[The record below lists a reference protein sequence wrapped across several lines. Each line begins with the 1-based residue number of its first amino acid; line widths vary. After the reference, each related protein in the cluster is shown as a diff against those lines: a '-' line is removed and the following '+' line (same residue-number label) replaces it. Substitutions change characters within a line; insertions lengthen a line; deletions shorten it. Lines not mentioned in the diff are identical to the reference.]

1 MEKIK
6 DLESLAKFKKLI
18 KEEFYPKLKQELEKL
33 SKKFI
38 YKININEPQQSRG
51 LSFIFY
57 NKEINECNKED
68 GINTD
73 FLHDILY
80 DFSIIHYAH
89 KIEVSEHMTRYFLI
103 DIRKNKITGKRSV
116 REYVSEM
123 SMIESYPGPPEYGWE
138 NKSPFKESQLT
149 DQSHDFKPN
158 QITESF
164 NYFVEL
170 IKERARN
177 PYKNYIEALPKL
189 EDEDNYP
196 SDL

>member
-1 MEKIK
+1 MGKVK

-33 SKKFI
+33 PKIFI
-38 YKININEPQQSRG
+38 YKIRISEPPNNRG
-51 LSFIFY
+51 LSFTFY
-57 NKEINECNKED
+57 NNEINECNKED

-73 FLHDILY
+73 FLHDVLY
-80 DFSIIHYAH
+80 DFSIIHFAH
-89 KIEVSEHMTRYFLI
+89 TIVVNEHMTRYFLI
-103 DIRKNKITGKRSV
+103 GNRKNKTTGKPSIK
-116 REYVSEM
+116 EYLSEM
-123 SMIESYPGPPEYGWE
+123 EMIEANPGPLEDGWE
-138 NKSPFKESQLT
+138 DKSPFKESQLT

-177 PYKNYIEALPKL
+177 PYKNYIEALPNF

>member
-1 MEKIK
+1 ME
-6 DLESLAKFKKLI
+6 DLESLEKFKKLI
-18 KEEFYPKLKQELEKL
+18 KEEFYSKLKQELEKL
-33 SKKFI
+33 PKKFI
-38 YKININEPQQSRG
+38 YKIGMSEPHQNRG
-51 LSFIFY
+51 LSFTFY

-80 DFSIIHYAH
+80 DFSIIHYVH

-103 DIRKNKITGKRSV
+103 DIRKNKITGKRSM
-116 REYVSEM
+116 REYIREEA
-123 SMIESYPGPPEYGWE
+123 MIEANPGPLEDGWE

-164 NYFVEL
+164 NYFIEI
-170 IKERARN
+170 IKERAEN
-177 PYKNYIEALPKL
+177 SYKNYIDAIPKTQRL
-189 EDEDNYP
+189 
-196 SDL
+196 